1 MSFNSGAV
9 KCDNCGAVLR
19 KLPQEETP
27 QGVTFVLE
35 DKQELTLCRSC
46 LIELGSGNFKPK
58 SKKLKS
64 LWKETTQDD
73 KNNK

>member
-1 MSFNSGAV
+1 MSFKSGAV

-27 QGVTFVLE
+27 QGMTFVLE
-35 DKQELTLCRSC
+35 DKTKLTFCRSC
-46 LIELGSGNFKPK
+46 LLDMGSGKFKPK

-64 LWKETTQDD
+64 MWKETTQDEQS
-73 KNNK
+73 